1 MNLVKYDKSY
11 CAFLRIKN
19 PYSLFHH
26 RLSPKI
32 PKFDQPAFDQNP
44 KHQFV
49 YDKLFI
55 AKSQGMK
62 CGELAELAHAGT
74 AFPVFIKPRYGHQ
87 TASSR
92 DCYKITTSKELAP
105 HMKKPNMMW
114 SEFVDAT
121 EGMTDFVLV
130 QGQIVYQLSYVYS
143 KKQNGFAD
151 DWKYV
156 SPDTK
161 PPVEVVQWVLLH
173 MAGYTG
179 AVNVQYRDVKIIEV
193 GLRFARS
200 GMYLEST
207 DNADLINAINQ
218 VPVSGTWDHKNDDK
232 LAFAPFFSFKCWS
245 PTPVCYLLPQY
256 VLDGILY
263 AGGSMPFYEYYFEP
277 TGTHNLIFFQFM
289 HRDFEKGMQLKRVV
303 EQAMLVSN
311 ILVVV
316 LLLSGVF
323 LYVHSKQG
331 AVLVFALLLL
341 STTLFNSL
349 EIIYKMVKNQSQF
362 VL

>member
-1 MNLVKYDKSY
+1 MNLVQYDKSY

-19 PYSLFHH
+19 PYSLLSH
-26 RLSPKI
+26 RISSKI
-32 PKFDQPAFDQNP
+32 PKFDHPAFDQNP

-55 AKSQGMK
+55 AQSQGMR
-62 CGELAELAHAGT
+62 CGELTGVPPADL
-74 AFPVFIKPRYGHQ
+74 PVFIKPRYGHK

-92 DCYKITTSKELAP
+92 DCYKITKAADFLP
-105 HMKKPNMMW
+105 HLKKPNMMW

-151 DWKYV
+151 DWKYI
-156 SPDTK
+156 SPETK
-161 PPVEVVQWVLLH
+161 PPVEIVQWVLLH
-173 MAGYTG
+173 MTGYTG

-207 DNADLINAINQ
+207 ENADLINAINQ
-218 VPVSGTWDHKNDDK
+218 VPATGTWDHKHDDK
-232 LAFAPFFSFKCWS
+232 LGFKPFFSFKCWS

-277 TGTHNLIFFQFM
+277 TGTHTLIFFQFM
-289 HRDFEKGMQLKRVV
+289 HRDFEKGMQVKRLI
-303 EQAMLVSN
+303 EQAMLAAN
-311 ILVVV
+311 GLVVV
-316 LLLSGVF
+316 LLVCGVF
-323 LYVHSKQG
+323 MYFRFNKS
-331 AVLVFALLLL
+331 AVLWFALLLL
-341 STTLFNSL
+341 ATTLFNSL
-349 EIIYKMVKNQSQF
+349 EIISKMVKNQSQF
-362 VL
+362 IV

>member
-11 CAFLRIKN
+11 CTFLRIKN
-19 PYSLFHH
+19 PYSLFNY
-26 RLSPKI
+26 RISTSI
-32 PKFDQPAFDQNP
+32 PKFDPTAFEKNP

-55 AKSQGMK
+55 AKSQGMR
-62 CGELAELAHAGT
+62 CGELSAEELPT
-74 AFPVFIKPRYGHQ
+74 DFPVFIKPRYGHM

-92 DCYKITTSKELAP
+92 DCYKIKTSKELAP
-105 HMKKPNMMW
+105 HLKKPNMMW
-114 SEFVDAT
+114 SEFVNAT

-151 DWKYV
+151 DWKYI
-156 SPDTK
+156 SPETK
-161 PPVEVVQWVLLH
+161 PPVEIVQWVLLH

-207 DNADLINAINQ
+207 DNAHLIDAINQ
-218 VPVSGTWDHKNDDK
+218 VPVTGTWDHKNDDK
-232 LAFAPFFSFKCWS
+232 LAFEPFFSFKCWS
-245 PTPVCYLLPQY
+245 PLPVCYLLPQY
-256 VLDGILY
+256 VMDGILY

-277 TGTHNLIFFQFM
+277 TGTHTLIFFQFM
-289 HRDFEKGMQLKRVV
+289 HRDFEKGMQVKRVI
-303 EQAMLVSN
+303 EQAMLWSN
-311 ILVVV
+311 LLVLV
-316 LLLSGVF
+316 LLLCGVLMYF
-323 LYVHSKQG
+323 RYKSPVIL
-331 AVLVFALLLL
+331 LFALALL

-349 EIIYKMVKNQSQF
+349 EIISKMFKNQAQF
-362 VL
+362 IV